1 MVSLLLALISD
12 LAPSTLQRRHNN
24 IGYDD
29 MRQISAGRTRAR
41 RLDADAD
48 PLTGRSRERCSTTVP
63 DGPALSSVLGMTAL
77 RQWTAQ
83 QWLCEQILGSEPA
96 AEQEKPKPRCS
107 QAGNWAIDFTATTP
121 YHQCEGHLRVLGDHT
136 ERTIAGGGDDRRDGE
151 SGGRQEKR
159 EIGLGA
165 RAVNQ
170 RSRAVTLSLECA
182 DQLSAVGMRWT

>member
-1 MVSLLLALISD
+1 
-12 LAPSTLQRRHNN
+12 
-24 IGYDD
+24 
-29 MRQISAGRTRAR
+29 
-41 RLDADAD
+41 
-48 PLTGRSRERCSTTVP
+48 
-63 DGPALSSVLGMTAL
+63 MTAL